1 MKLASKRILKIG
13 GPVLGVTLVGVVFV
27 SISGAFIKIPTISI
41 GGSSAVFP
49 LISAFSNHYDQ
60 IDIVASAGGSSVG
73 INSIVN
79 GTKEIGMAS
88 KNPAIVDKDHNS
100 HEYKAWKEKNVKTLT
115 IAWDGIGIIYKP
127 KRGTTS
133 NLVIN
138 AETLAKIYTSFSGL
152 KEITLGEVMNNE
164 DKTII
169 IPYARNGGSSVSGT
183 ADAFYKDSKLKY
195 KESEYW
201 TKSLNKENHEFISKA
216 LSNGTYGSNV
226 VQTAEANS
234 QVWNRIKNGPEGS
247 MTYLSSGF
255 IINNKEAIEAAG
267 FKVAYYGEYE
277 LTEANITNGYQ
288 WFRPFNLMYSINQL
302 KNNEYVIK
310 MFNWILFN
318 EQAKEITRN
327 EGYIT
332 LNEEQIKSMGW
343 NGDNKNNDFLINKEF
358 ADWNLKHCGAQE
370 QEK

>member
-1 MKLASKRILKIG
+1 MKPVSKRIVRIG
-13 GPVLGVTLVGVVFV
+13 GSILGVAFVGALFV
-27 SISGAFIKIPTISI
+27 SISGAFVKIPTISI

-49 LISAFSNHYDQ
+49 LISSFSNYYDQ

-73 INSIVN
+73 INSIIN

-100 HEYKAWKEKNVKTLT
+100 AEYKAWKEKNAKTLT

-127 KRGTTS
+127 TSGTTN
-133 NLVIN
+133 NLVLN

-152 KEITLGEVMNNE
+152 KEITLGEVLNNNDE
-164 DKTII
+164 TVI

-183 ADAFYKDSKLKY
+183 ADAFYKDSKLNYSKT
-195 KESEYW
+195 EYW
-201 TKSLNKENHEFISKA
+201 KSLDDEEQQFISKA
-216 LSNGTYGSNV
+216 LTSGTYGSNV

-234 QVWNRIKNGPEGS
+234 QVWNRVKNGSEGS

-267 FKVAYYGEYE
+267 FKVAYYGDYE
-277 LTEANITNGYQ
+277 LTEENITNGYQ
-288 WFRPFNLMYSINQL
+288 WFRPLNLMYSINQL
-302 KNNEYVIK
+302 KNNEYVIN
-310 MFNWILFN
+310 MLNWILFN
-318 EQAKEITRN
+318 DQAKEITRSG
-327 EGYIT
+327 GYIN

-343 NGDNKNNDFLINKEF
+343 NGDIKNNDFLTNAEF
-358 ADWNLKHCGAQE
+358 ADWKLGHCGAL
-370 QEK
+370 EK